1 MVFILFLISYSLVNI
16 PSSVDENTYAVSFHY
31 SKDGEN
37 WDVIGRRTYPLP
49 HGSFSDSLLWLYRPE
64 RFTGKIKVV
73 YHSIDGE
80 RTEDGSYSLCEINE
94 IPDIEYRKLVKN
106 TDEYAWRM
114 GCYNE
119 NATCYYPHDIY
130 PPLEYQWIYPSDY
143 PIHHLDIQNMIIT
156 CANDMVYVGGMGCII
171 GSVVALDI
179 ETGEEVWRRSLTSN
193 VWTTAVGPGDTLLF
207 VGTSIGGMPDD
218 TTLFCL
224 DARTGKK
231 IWGVSIS
238 TVLFNPILVVD
249 SLIFVI
255 SNEHLL
261 NKITIN
267 GNWLWQRGLDDDMGK
282 GPTYGNGRI
291 YVGGCAVPG
300 YIYCYDAHTGDS
312 LWAWGGL
319 LITTA
324 SSPLYHRDTLFV
336 TSSYGVYAL
345 NASSGNEI
353 WARELQGV
361 GWTLSTKDSLIY
373 SNSGYWVVQ
382 NDTAAMNIYC
392 LKRSDGEVLWT
403 DTIVSEFG
411 RPGATA
417 LIPVTSSN
425 LIYMGGG
432 YVGAIDALTGEIVYL
447 SDSTHSSSFNAQG
460 LPVLYK
466 TWLVGGV
473 RSHIYAY
480 KGRET
485 GGVEI
490 YEDTPM
496 LTVFPT
502 IVHNKIEINTDVS
515 DYIKIYDIAGK
526 FLFSISICPVKKT
539 YNLPS
544 LPEGIYFLKSE
555 RYKVSVKIIKLR

>member
-1 MVFILFLISYSLVNI
+1 MVFILFLISYSFVNI
-16 PSSVDENTYAVSFHY
+16 PCSIDDNTYAVSFHY
-31 SKDGEN
+31 SQDGEN
-37 WDVIGRRTYPLP
+37 WDVIGRRTYPFP
-49 HGSFSDSLLWLYRPE
+49 HGSFSDSLQWLYRPE
-64 RFTGKIKVV
+64 RFTGRIKVV
-73 YHSIDGE
+73 YHTFDGE
-80 RTEDGSYSLCEINE
+80 RTEDASYILSEVTE
-94 IPDIEYRKLVKN
+94 TPDSEYRQSFKN
-106 TDEYAWRM
+106 LDEYAWRM

-130 PPLEYQWIYPSDY
+130 PQLDYRWTYPSDY
-143 PIHHLDIQNMIIT
+143 PVHQLDIQNTIIT
-156 CANDMVYVGGMGCII
+156 CANDMVYFGGMGYTI

-207 VGTSIGGMPDD
+207 VGTSIGGSLDD
-218 TTLFCL
+218 TTFFCL
-224 DARTGKK
+224 NALTGQK
-231 IWGVSIS
+231 IWGLPLKS
-238 TVLFNPILVVD
+238 VLCSPIIVVD
-249 SLIFVI
+249 TFIYVG
-255 SNEHLL
+255 SNLHFDKLTTSGSWIWRIGL
-261 NKITIN
+261 NDA
-267 GNWLWQRGLDDDMGK
+267 LGK
-282 GPTYGNGRI
+282 GPTYGNERI
-291 YVGGCAVPG
+291 YVGGCSVPG
-300 YIYCYDAHTGDS
+300 YIYCYDAYTGDS

-324 SSPLYHRDTLFV
+324 SSPLYHRDTLFI

-345 NASSGNEI
+345 NAGNGNEI
-353 WARELQGV
+353 WTRELQGV

-496 LTVFPT
+496 FTVFPT
-502 IVHNKIEINTDVS
+502 IVYNKIEINTEVS
-515 DYIKIYDIAGK
+515 DYIKVYDIAGK
-526 FLFSISICPVKKT
+526 LLSSISICPAKKI
-539 YNLPS
+539 YNLPK
-544 LPEGIYFLKSE
+544 LPEGVYFLKSE
-555 RYKVSVKIIKLR
+555 RCNISVKIVKLK